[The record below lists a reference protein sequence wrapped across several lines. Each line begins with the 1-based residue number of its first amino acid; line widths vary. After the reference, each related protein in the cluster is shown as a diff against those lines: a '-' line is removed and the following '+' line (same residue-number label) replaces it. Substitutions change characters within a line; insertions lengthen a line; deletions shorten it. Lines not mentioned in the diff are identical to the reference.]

1 MNTLSTTARVAPL
14 RDILAYTT
22 GDGVNSLVVNSM
34 GFAMLYYTEALRLD
48 HALAGLVISIAVFWN
63 AVTEPVMGHITD
75 NTRSRFGR
83 RHPYMLFGGLFTVVC
98 FFFLWAVPQ
107 SFRAP
112 PVLFWYLIVLHL
124 LLRTGITVFSV
135 PHGAL
140 GFEICT
146 DYTQRTTLQGMRV
159 VFNMLIN
166 LAGPAMAWAIFFKD
180 RHDIESTSI
189 ASNYVR
195 MGCAFSIAAVAFVFL
210 VVFAT
215 RKYVV
220 DTRRLPE
227 IVGNRPR
234 EVWRNIR
241 DVLTDRCPRSV
252 FLFIGIVFVGMSLV
266 ASLQMYVYVHFMEFS
281 SAERTIVH
289 GATMVAGGL
298 GGVFSPLLVRKVD
311 KKTAV
316 CIAAMV
322 AALASLMLLMLL
334 VPAWIPPGTVYD
346 LPAGLPVLGGR
357 AIPVATLFFLT
368 LHALYWAGN
377 GVLTPVAGSMI
388 ADASE
393 VCRYRTGV
401 LKDGSYSAMSSCI
414 TKLSMS
420 VGLVLAG
427 CCLNWVGF
435 VIGRETQT
443 PQAVWNLAIVTF
455 VAGAAAALVAMLTL
469 LKYPVTRDC
478 MCKIQEALAERSHPQ
493 AGPGSQAPVGSSPAE

>member
-1 MNTLSTTARVAPL
+1 MSTPSTTARVAPF
-14 RDILAYTT
+14 RDILAYVT

-48 HALAGLVISIAVFWN
+48 HALAGLVISVAVFWN
-63 AVTEPVMGHITD
+63 AVTEPVMGHISD

-140 GFEICT
+140 GFEVCT

-166 LAGPAMAWAIFFKD
+166 LAGPAMAWAVFFKD
-180 RHDIESTSI
+180 RPGVESTSI

-195 MGCAFSIAAVAFVFL
+195 MGSVFSIAALAFVFL

-215 RKYVV
+215 RKYVL

-252 FLFIGIVFVGMSLV
+252 FLFTSIVFVGMAFV
-266 ASLQMYVYVHFMEFS
+266 AFLQMYVYVHFMAFS
-281 SAERTIVH
+281 SAQRAIVH

-298 GGVFSPLLVRKVD
+298 GGVISPLLVRKVD
-311 KKTAV
+311 KKAAV
-316 CIAAMV
+316 CIAAIV
-322 AALASLMLLMLL
+322 AAAASAMLLILL
-334 VPAWIPPGTVYD
+334 IPTCIPPGTVYC
-346 LPAGLPVLGGR
+346 LPAGLPFLGGQTV
-357 AIPVATLFFLT
+357 PVAMLFFLT
-368 LHALYWAGN
+368 FHALYWAGN
-377 GVLTPVAGSMI
+377 GVLTSVAGSMI

-401 LKDGSYSAMSSCI
+401 LKDGSYSAMLSCI

-420 VGLVLAG
+420 LGLVLAG
-427 CCLNWVGF
+427 CCLDWVGF
-435 VIGRETQT
+435 VVGRETQT
-443 PQAVWNLAIVTF
+443 PQAVRNLAIVTF
-455 VAGAAAALVAMLTL
+455 LAGAAAALVAMLTL
-469 LKYPVTRDC
+469 LKYPVTQAY
-478 MCKIQEALAERSHPQ
+478 MCRLRETST
-493 AGPGSQAPVGSSPAE
+493 GPSDLQTRPDPGRPVGSGSAE